1 MGLYQQDGQIGIPRP
16 PPTLTEMLIQQCTG
30 QFGEKYRNQLR
41 PPKLQASMKPNT
53 LKQIEKFIALIS
65 LSPPPSSVWWD
76 WGKKKN
82 CHSFSLE
89 RKEIRTCIWCS
100 GFGGT
105 IQGDGFCLTYV
116 KSTYRTEH
124 TLEKVWKSLRDTKNQ
139 ISWLACFYFRGPI
152 L

>member
-41 PPKLQASMKPNT
+41 PPKLQVSMKPNT
-53 LKQIEKFIALIS
+53 LKQIEKFIALTS

-76 WGKKKN
+76 WGKKKTAIA
-82 CHSFSLE
+82 SPWKGKKLE
-89 RKEIRTCIWCS
+89 HASNVLGLVVPSKGMVSVLPMLRA
-100 GFGGT
+100 
-105 IQGDGFCLTYV
+105 LTGQ
-116 KSTYRTEH
+116 S
-124 TLEKVWKSLRDTKNQ
+124 
-139 ISWLACFYFRGPI
+139 I